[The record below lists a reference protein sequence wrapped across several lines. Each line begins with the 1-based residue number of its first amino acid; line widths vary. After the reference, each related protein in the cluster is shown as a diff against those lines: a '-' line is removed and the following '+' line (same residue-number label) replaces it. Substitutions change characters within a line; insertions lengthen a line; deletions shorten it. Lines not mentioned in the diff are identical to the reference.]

1 MLGSKQPAKIG
12 RLTRSHGSLSEAA
25 AKSADEILSINRY
38 LLEMGYLH
46 EDRPE
51 YFRLTAKAW
60 DRISELNKFLSQSD
74 SAFVA
79 MWFDNCTQKYR
90 EAVEY
95 AILQSGY
102 EPIIVDQRHFN
113 DFIMNQIV
121 SSIRQS
127 KFIIADFT
135 CRAEGKDLNNRTI
148 AGVRGGVYWESG
160 YAFALGKPVIQ
171 TCEDNEEARD
181 RIHFD
186 LKQYPTIYWKPDE
199 LSLSIRTGQLD
210 NPNLVEMLTNR
221 ILFLSGRGSY
231 KP

>member
-1 MLGSKQPAKIG
+1 LRFLYDFQWQINQSLILGYPVII
-12 RLTRSHGSLSEAA
+12 
-25 AKSADEILSINRY
+25 DI
-38 LLEMGYLH
+38 
-46 EDRPE
+46 
-51 YFRLTAKAW
+51 F
-60 DRISELNKFLSQSD
+60 D
-74 SAFVA
+74 S
-79 MWFDNCTQKYR
+79 
-90 EAVEY
+90 
-95 AILQSGY
+95 
-102 EPIIVDQRHFN
+102 
-113 DFIMNQIV
+113 
-121 SSIRQS
+121 
-127 KFIIADFT
+127 DFT

-199 LSLSIRTGQLD
+199 LSLSIRTGQFD

-221 ILFLSGRGSY
+221 ILFLSGRGTY